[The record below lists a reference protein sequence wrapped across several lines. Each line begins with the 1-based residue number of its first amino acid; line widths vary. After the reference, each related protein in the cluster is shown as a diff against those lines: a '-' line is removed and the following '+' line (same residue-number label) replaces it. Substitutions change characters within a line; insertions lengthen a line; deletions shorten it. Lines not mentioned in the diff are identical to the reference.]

1 MELKDV
7 QMWLSVANTLVIWI
21 AAIYTYM
28 ANRNRV
34 TTERINGLQ
43 ASLQTRI
50 EGLRSDMDH
59 RMDNHGD
66 RLSRVEKDIQHAP
79 SHEDL
84 KRIHARMDQVGE
96 TLASLQGEFKGANNT
111 LHLIHTYLMTT
122 GGKQ

>member
-1 MELKDV
+1 MELKDL
-7 QMWLSVANTLVIWI
+7 QTWLQITNTLVIWI
-21 AAIYTYM
+21 AAIYTYL

-34 TTERINGLQ
+34 TTERINSLQ

-59 RMDNHGD
+59 RMHNHGD

-79 SHEDL
+79 SHDDL
-84 KRIHARMDQVGE
+84 KRIHARMDEVSA
-96 TLASLQGEFKGANNT
+96 TLSSLQGEFKGANNT
-111 LHLIHTYLMTT
+111 LHLIHTYLMT

>member
-1 MELKDV
+1 MELKDL
-7 QMWLSVANTLVIWI
+7 QTWLQITNTLVIWI
-21 AAIYTYM
+21 AAIYTYL

-34 TTERINGLQ
+34 TTERINSLQ

-79 SHEDL
+79 SHDDL
-84 KRIHARMDQVGE
+84 KRIHARMDEVSA
-96 TLASLQGEFKGANNT
+96 TLSSLQGEFKGANNT
-111 LHLIHTYLMTT
+111 LHLIHTYLMT

>member
-7 QMWLSVANTLVIWI
+7 QMWLQITNTLVIWI

-79 SHEDL
+79 SHDDL
-84 KRIHARMDQVGE
+84 KRIHARMDEVSA
-96 TLASLQGEFKGANNT
+96 TLSSLQGEFKGANNT
-111 LHLIHTYLMTT
+111 LHLIHTYLMT

>member
-1 MELKDV
+1 MELKDL
-7 QMWLSVANTLVIWI
+7 QTWLQITNTLVIWI
-21 AAIYTYM
+21 AAIYTYL

-34 TTERINGLQ
+34 TTERINSLQ

-84 KRIHARMDQVGE
+84 KRIHARMDEVSA
-96 TLASLQGEFKGANNT
+96 TLSSLQGEFKGANNT
-111 LHLIHTYLMTT
+111 LHLIHTYLMT

>member
-1 MELKDV
+1 MELKDL
-7 QMWLSVANTLVIWI
+7 QTWLQITNTLVIWI
-21 AAIYTYM
+21 AAIYTYL

-34 TTERINGLQ
+34 TTERINSLQ
-43 ASLQTRI
+43 ASLQGRI
-50 EGLRSDMDH
+50 EGMRSDMDH

-84 KRIHARMDQVGE
+84 KRIHARMDEVSA
-96 TLASLQGEFKGANNT
+96 TLSSLQGEFKGANNT
-111 LHLIHTYLMTT
+111 LHLIHTYLMT